1 MACTA
6 LFEDMQWTLDAGS
19 NYWMQDPW
27 LAESSFQMDVD
38 PSVYPA
44 PTGVEAVQVAEDD
57 LLDLDLVDAFA
68 STSES
73 SVYTQP
79 IAAYGL
85 ESCISPSSTPSSSDV
100 VSMAINQ
107 ASVFEGFQWSESEDP
122 SSCSTAQSV
131 AEESNAASG
140 TISTPPQPLILTWTV
155 PDQDFAVDR
164 QSAGFDFEIEPGK
177 KKNGKFVKAAPWTF
191 SELLNKLFVD
201 KEKTCPVTF
210 KSTIPAQLQGQ
221 FRVVVYVSFAGVQYV
236 HERVRRCPEHAK
248 GCDPESKPLLG
259 CHHPGAKDE
268 NRDRHHAVVVPLDV
282 NNAGQL
288 SAVALFTFSC
298 WNTCSSIVDEEGHKR
313 ALKLHFR
320 LETRSGQMVD
330 EKAVDL
336 KLCSCTGR
344 DIKNEEARLR
354 SGK

>member
-79 IAAYGL
+79 TAAYGL
-85 ESCISPSSTPSSSDV
+85 ESCISPSSTSSLSDV

-140 TISTPPQPLILTWTV
+140 IIITPPQPLVLTWTV
-155 PDQDFAVDR
+155 PDQGFAVDR

-177 KKNGKFVKAAPWTF
+177 KKNGQFVKHAPWTF
-191 SELLNKLFVD
+191 SELMNKLFVNC
-201 KEKTCPVTF
+201 EKTCPVTF

-221 FRVVVYVSFAGVQYV
+221 FRVVVHVAFAELQYVSDP
-236 HERVRRCPEHAK
+236 VRRCPKDDK
-248 GCDPESKPLLG
+248 GDPESNPLMD
-259 CHHPGAKDE
+259 CNYRGAKAE
-268 NRDRHHAVVVPLDV
+268 NRDGHHTVVVPLDV
-282 NNAGQL
+282 NKAGQL
-288 SAVALFTFSC
+288 STVACFIFYCLS
-298 WNTCSSIVDEEGHKR
+298 TCPSIKRR

-336 KLCSCTGR
+336 KLCASPGR
-344 DIKNEEARLR
+344 DIMIEEGHFR
-354 SGK
+354 